1 MAPQPRRAGAG
12 AILLPAAL
20 LMLAACGTGA
30 SGPRAGAPAA
40 AAGSTAAA
48 VAPAA
53 AAPAPRRVQLAYV
66 STATSFVG
74 LWAAREYGLF
84 EQYGLRPE
92 DLLYINGG
100 PASGQALVDGEI
112 EAGYQAFSPAVPAIA
127 RGVQPEIVSSGA
139 HGLG

>member
-12 AILLPAAL
+12 AILLAAAL
-20 LMLAACGTGA
+20 LVLAACGAGG
-30 SGPRAGAPAA
+30 SGPRAGAPAD
-40 AAGSTAAA
+40 AAGSTAGAA
-48 VAPAA
+48 APA

-100 PASGQALVDGEI
+100 PA
-112 EAGYQAFSPAVPAIA
+112 
-127 RGVQPEIVSSGA
+127 GA
-139 HGLG
+139 HGLVAGGIAAGSPA